1 MSACILCTL
10 LLQILVTSDGE
21 CIEIRT
27 RDAVYPCTAEVMQD
41 SGCWDEDGH
50 TLLCGASWIEVVP

>member
-1 MSACILCTL
+1 MSACVLCTL

-41 SGCWDEDGH
+41 SGCWDAEGNSQ
-50 TLLCGASWIEVVP
+50 LCGASWIQVDR

>member
-1 MSACILCTL
+1 MNMCILCTL

-27 RDAVYPCTAEVMQD
+27 RDVVYPCTSEVMQD
-41 SGCWDEDGH
+41 SGCWDENGE
-50 TLLCGASWIEVVP
+50 TQLCGASWIQVDR